1 MCNNYQIY
9 LPQFV
14 WLCGIITHINMLVAI
29 LPQNM
34 KNRLVIKGTLLT
46 HQGSFYVGEELFSS
60 ILFSVVN
67 SWYYSYYENNGELKG
82 NISNETAR
90 EYGKIK
96 SAINGFTEDLH
107 NLSINYCLFKEINET
122 VHINGHKSN
131 LYISVILENLFTNL
145 RSIYDFLYHFV
156 KITLSEK
163 ELKLYPQKDSI
174 NNLLTFSKNKNNQ
187 DKLPKNIIWILN
199 NIENDLNDIKQ
210 IRDNIIHKGKDFLL
224 TRKEGILFMRVPIKA
239 TNSND
244 NLLPNIL
251 NTNEI
256 DYDVEKYLNKI
267 IKTTLKNMEDF
278 GVIIT
283 NEISSNSEIKLNLY
297 SISNY
302 CIDEFNE
309 FLINK
314 NSY

>member
-1 MCNNYQIY
+1 
-9 LPQFV
+9 
-14 WLCGIITHINMLVAI
+14 
-29 LPQNM
+29 M
-34 KNRLVIKGTLLT
+34 KNRLIIKGTLLNT
-46 HQGSFYVGEELFSS
+46 QEGFYVGGEIFSS

-67 SWYYSYYENNGELKG
+67 SWFYSNYENNGAIKS
-82 NISNETAR
+82 NISEEKAR
-90 EYGKIK
+90 EFGKIK
-96 SAINGFTEDLH
+96 SAIYGFTEDLH

-156 KITLSEK
+156 KIALTDK
-163 ELKLYPQKDSI
+163 ELKQYPVKDSI
-174 NNLLTFSKNKNNQ
+174 NNLLTFSKKDNNK
-187 DKLPKNIIWILN
+187 DKLPKNIIWVLN
-199 NIENDLNDIKQ
+199 NIESDLNDIKQ

-224 TRKEGILFMRVPIKA
+224 TRKEGILFMRVPIKEI
-239 TNSND
+239 NSND

-251 NTNEI
+251 KTDDI
-256 DYDVEKYLNKI
+256 DYNVNKYLNKI
-267 IKTTLKNMEDF
+267 IKTTLKNIEDF
-278 GVIIT
+278 GVVIY
-283 NEISSNSEIKLNLY
+283 NEVSSNSEIHFNLY

-314 NSY
+314 NSH

>member
-1 MCNNYQIY
+1 M
-9 LPQFV
+9 FV
-14 WLCGIITHINMLVAI
+14 NSNVRNAYIWVLVAI
-29 LPQNM
+29 LTQNM
-34 KNRLVIKGTLLT
+34 KNRLIIKGTILN
-46 HQGSFYVGEELFSS
+46 HQESFYVGEDIFSS
-60 ILFSVVN
+60 VLFSVVN
-67 SWYYSYYENNGELKG
+67 SWFYSNYENNETIKAH
-82 NISNETAR
+82 ISAEKAR
-90 EYGKIK
+90 EFGRIK
-96 SAINGFTEDLH
+96 SAMNGFTEDLH

-156 KITLSEK
+156 KIALSEK
-163 ELKLYPQKDSI
+163 QLKQYPAKDSI
-174 NNLLTFSKNKNNQ
+174 NSLLTFSKKENNK
-187 DKLPKNIIWILN
+187 DKLPKNIIWVLN
-199 NIENDLNDIKQ
+199 NIENDLSDIKE

-224 TRKEGILFMRVPIKA
+224 TRKEGVLFMRVPIKQ

-251 NTNEI
+251 NTNDI
-256 DYDVEKYLNKI
+256 DYNVEKYLNKL
-267 IKTTLKNMEDF
+267 IKTTLKNIEDF
-278 GVIIT
+278 GVVIY
-283 NEISSNSEIKLNLY
+283 NEISNNPEIQFNLY